1 MMIKRFLPIIVILMA
16 MGVAYY
22 SGIANIFSID
32 RLKEINATAQT
43 YVREHP
49 IWAPLLFI
57 AVYFLYAA
65 LALPGAFMLTIL
77 SGCLFPLPLSTL
89 YVIIADTGG
98 SCTLF
103 FSARAAFGDD
113 LTTRAG
119 PMLNR
124 MEKGF
129 KQNAAAYMLL
139 LRFIPIFPFWLVNVA
154 PAFFGIR
161 FSTFLWTTVIG
172 LIPENLILTMFATAL
187 VRMLEHSHEL

>member
-1 MMIKRFLPIIVILMA
+1 MIKRFLPIIVILIA
-16 MGVAYY
+16 MGIAYY
-22 SGIANIFSID
+22 SGITEAFSVEH
-32 RLKEINATAQT
+32 LKEINEMAQI
-43 YVREHP
+43 YVKEHT
-49 IWAPLLFI
+49 IWAPILFI
-57 AVYFLYAA
+57 GIYFLYAA
-65 LALPGAFMLTIL
+65 LALPGGFVLAIL

-113 LTTRAG
+113 LTASAG
-119 PMLNR
+119 PLLNK

-129 KQNAAAYMLL
+129 KRNAVTYMLL
-139 LRFIPIFPFWLVNVA
+139 LRLIPIVPFWLINVA

-172 LIPENLILTMFATAL
+172 LIPENLILTMSASAL
-187 VRMLEHSHEL
+187 VEMLEHAH